1 MIVSKNKEIKKV
13 SLVVP
18 LYNEEQYIEGFIDS
32 ILVQEYDF
40 NNIEVLFI
48 DGNSKDKTV
57 EIINERLKSSMIN
70 YKVLNN
76 SKKITPISLNMG
88 IRKAQND
95 IIIRLDAHSQYPSNY
110 IERCV
115 YYINHTDADNVG
127 CPIKTES
134 NGTIG
139 NAIASV
145 LSSKFGVGN
154 SSFRTDKTSGY
165 VDTVPFGTFY
175 KALFEKIGY
184 FDERLERNQDIE
196 MNRRILKNGGKI
208 YMFNDIQLT
217 YHPRDTIEKLI
228 KMAFMNGKWNLYTSY
243 IVPGTLRLRHFIP
256 FAFFLSLIVGMISII
271 LKIGWIKVLFGIEII
286 AYSIL
291 NLLFSLKGGKQKPF
305 GEKLLCLIIYPIFH
319 VTYGIGTFFG
329 IFFILKKRKKS
340 NLENIKE
347 EK

>member
-1 MIVSKNKEIKKV
+1 MIVSKNKNNTKV
-13 SLVVP
+13 SLIVP

-32 ILVQEYDF
+32 ILAQEYDF
-40 NNIEVLFI
+40 NEIEILFI

-57 EIINERLKSSMIN
+57 KIINEKLKSSEIN
-70 YKVLNN
+70 YKILNN

-88 IRKAQND
+88 IKEAQND

-115 YYINHTDADNVG
+115 YYINCTDADNVG

-134 NGTIG
+134 SGKIG

-175 KALFEKIGY
+175 KKLFEKIGY

-208 YMFNDIQLT
+208 YMFNDIELI
-217 YHPRDTIEKLI
+217 YHPRDTIKKLA
-228 KMAFMNGKWNLYTSY
+228 KMAFKNGKWNIYTSY

-256 FAFFLSLIVGMISII
+256 FIFFLSLMVGILSII
-271 LKIGWIKVLFGIEII
+271 LKIGWISVLFAMEII
-286 AYSIL
+286 AYFVL
-291 NLLFSLKGGKQKPF
+291 NLLFSFKGGKEKSF

-319 VTYGIGTFFG
+319 ITYGMGTFFG
-329 IFFILKKRKKS
+329 IFFILKS
-340 NLENIKE
+340 EIWNIQE
-347 EK
+347 EKI